1 MRKLLLIILVTSL
14 SNNLFSQS
22 KTITVNKLVDFEI
35 GMTYD
40 KVIEKYPNPTEEE
53 KNENNIDIYYSSIK
67 LSNGI
72 TLTNLLLSFYKNNLY
87 DISTEYTNTLHLGLV
102 NKYGYKSVKDMTF
115 NGYYGTSYKGNITAV
130 YIDNKIWIVDNSI
143 RKLVSTEG
151 F

>member
-1 MRKLLLIILVTSL
+1 MKKLLLIILVTSI

-22 KTITVNKLVDFEI
+22 KTITVNKLFDFEI

-53 KNENNIDIYYSSIK
+53 KNENNINIYYSSIK

-87 DISTEYTNTLHLGLV
+87 DISTE
-102 NKYGYKSVKDMTF
+102 
-115 NGYYGTSYKGNITAV
+115 
-130 YIDNKIWIVDNSI
+130 
-143 RKLVSTEG
+143 
-151 F
+151 

>member
-22 KTITVNKLVDFEI
+22 NTITANKLVDFEI

-40 KVIEKYPNPTEEE
+40 KLIEKYPNPTEEE

-72 TLTNLLLSFYKNNLY
+72 ILTNLLLSFYKNNLY
-87 DISTEYTNTLHLGLV
+87 DISTEYSNTLHLGLV

>member
-115 NGYYGTSYKGNITAV
+115 NVYYGTSYKGNITAV

>member
-1 MRKLLLIILVTSL
+1 MKKLLFIIVTLL
-14 SNNLFSQS
+14 SVNLFSQS
-22 KTITVNKLVDFEI
+22 KIIIVNKLVDFEI

-53 KNENNIDIYYSSIK
+53 KKENNIDIYYASIK
-67 LSNGI
+67 LNNGI

-102 NKYGYKSVKDMTF
+102 NKYGYKSVKGMTF
-115 NGYYGTSYKGNITAV
+115 NGYYGTSYKGNISAV
-130 YIDNKIWIVDNSI
+130 FIDNKIWIVDNSI
-143 RKLVSTEG
+143 RKIVSTEG

>member
-1 MRKLLLIILVTSL
+1 MHII
-14 SNNLFSQS
+14 
-22 KTITVNKLVDFEI
+22 
-35 GMTYD
+35 
-40 KVIEKYPNPTEEE
+40 
-53 KNENNIDIYYSSIK
+53 
-67 LSNGI
+67 
-72 TLTNLLLSFYKNNLY
+72 LLLSFYKNNLY